1 MDATLDIVIVNW
13 NSGPLL
19 RECLESVAAAGRDGF
34 ALSRVIVV
42 DNASTDG
49 SADGIEGGSPPV
61 LLVRNRVNRG
71 FAAACNQGARGSKA
85 RYLLFLNPDTRLD
98 ENSLPRPAA
107 FLDDPGN
114 GDVGIVGIQL
124 VDGAGRVSRSCAR
137 FPTPWRLFSLMVGLP
152 RLFPARFPG
161 HFMTEWDHS
170 GNRDVDQVM
179 GAFFLVRR
187 HLFESL
193 GGFDERFF
201 VYFEELDFCLRA
213 RKAGWRSHYL
223 AEAQAYHKGGGTSE
237 QAGGARLSHYL
248 RSRILYGYK
257 HFGRLSATGLLMGTL
272 LVEPV
277 VRFAHGAARGAG
289 REMAHTL
296 EGYARLWSALPSAL
310 RTARKGVGLP

>member
-1 MDATLDIVIVNW
+1 VKSLADIVIVNW
-13 NSGPLL
+13 NSGNQL
-19 RECLESVAAAGRDGF
+19 RECLASLVLAGKGNLTLR
-34 ALSRVIVV
+34 RVVVV
-42 DNASTDG
+42 DNASIDG
-49 SADGIEGGSPPV
+49 SVDGLCGVGLP
-61 LLVRNRVNRG
+61 LVILRNAGNRG

-98 ENSLPRPAA
+98 ENSLARPAA
-107 FLDDPGN
+107 FLDDPEN

-152 RLFPARFPG
+152 RLFPARFSG

-237 QAGGARLSHYL
+237 HAGGARLSHYL

-257 HFGRLSATGLLMGTL
+257 HFGRLSATGLLLGTL

-289 REMAHTL
+289 REMGHTL